1 MNSYE
6 LNEAQKPSCNR
17 KSPNP
22 ETLRDRIA
30 IAALQGY
37 LASFVRVKP
46 SAEEAAAEAYTYA
59 DAMLKAREK

>member
-6 LNEAQKPSCNR
+6 LNEVQKPLCDR

-30 IAALQGY
+30 IAALQGI
-37 LASFVRVKP
+37 LAFNASYDPKGI
-46 SAEEAAAEAYTYA
+46 SKTAYEYA
-59 DAMLKAREK
+59 DAMLKAREL